1 MHEVQQLNSIK
12 ESSHLA
18 VPHED
23 VIRTAGI
30 SKIFVHD
37 GVEVQAFCDVTL
49 NIPRGQ
55 MIAVMGPSGS
65 GKSSLLRCVNRLEE
79 YQEGKVIFDGID
91 PATTTEPAGTSP

>member
-65 GKSSLLRCVNRLEE
+65 GKSTLLHIMGGIEPPTSGEIWV
-79 YQEGKVIFDGID
+79 DGQKLS
-91 PATTTEPAGTSP
+91 G